1 MTPSRL
7 MRQRLPLRLLTN
19 RTSITTT
26 SSRTIFVT
34 SASSSRPCSD
44 PHSCLRKC
52 NCVAQRSFAQVN
64 DTEQWNRD
72 IWFTSS
78 APRYVPPSLNG
89 NGDHSPPDERTLQLG
104 KTVRTLHE
112 RLPTLLK
119 EPLPSDIL
127 SPNISL
133 HLFPSTHPHLPR
145 VSGRIA
151 YVAALWTAPVAWG
164 RMPLF
169 GNVKLV
175 ILSERMVRNGGS
187 SVAHQNRDEKL
198 IVKWKTCGKT
208 THRDGTGGIYRG
220 MGLAAA
226 RDPVDK
232 IKDFISGT
240 RSDSSK
246 QKSEEDAEEFCG
258 IFIFEF
264 DEHGRIQKHTIEHTD
279 EGGHYDKM
287 NRVVSVT
294 DWLLGQFN
302 GKRKDEPALALCEE
316 RPNCGSIR
324 LVDRRARY

>member
-1 MTPSRL
+1 
-7 MRQRLPLRLLTN
+7 MRQRPPVCLLAN
-19 RTSITTT
+19 NATTT
-26 SSRTIFVT
+26 VVKAPRASFITSS
-34 SASSSRPCSD
+34 SSSRPCSD
-44 PHSCLRKC
+44 PHSCLQNC
-52 NCVAQRSFAQVN
+52 NCVAQRSFAQVS
-64 DTEQWNRD
+64 DVDQRNRE

-78 APRYVPPSLNG
+78 TPRYVLHNSNA
-89 NGDHSPPDERTLQLG
+89 NGDHPPPDERTVQLG

-119 EPLPSDIL
+119 EPLPSEIL
-127 SPNISL
+127 SPSITL

-169 GNVKLV
+169 GNVKLI

-187 SVAHQNRDEKL
+187 SASRQNMDEKL

-226 RDPVDK
+226 KDPVDK
-232 IKDFISGT
+232 IKDFIAGT
-240 RSDSSK
+240 RDDSAK
-246 QKSEEDAEEFCG
+246 QKRDADAEEFCG

-264 DEHGRIQKHTIEHTD
+264 DEHGRIKKHTIEHTD

-302 GKRKDEPALALCEE
+302 GKRTDEPALALCEE
-316 RPNCGSIR
+316 RPDCGAIR
-324 LVDRRARY
+324 LVDRRPRH